1 MGGDREGHHIAVV
14 QDLAHAEVTD
24 LPSDTVLRATAFGD
38 LLTPL
43 PPRRAAEDPG
53 TWFVTP
59 TLKPRG
65 SDRIEAD
72 MVDAH
77 RAHQMAV
84 ATSLGLA
91 RPVPALAIRL
101 SADDQR
107 RFEAA
112 HDRSDWVVTLDQ
124 GIGPEF
130 FEDADSGNPHFRRYL
145 LDYAPDFL
153 EGLGRKLAVTT
164 THHGEV
170 RRILGDALR
179 DLGIGQD
186 PMNRSPVRSTV
197 SCSCP
202 AGLRSGCSVTP
213 LSPLRRSALPPS
225 WRTWTSAVS

>member
-1 MGGDREGHHIAVV
+1 
-14 QDLAHAEVTD
+14 
-24 LPSDTVLRATAFGD
+24 
-38 LLTPL
+38 
-43 PPRRAAEDPG
+43 
-53 TWFVTP
+53 
-59 TLKPRG
+59 
-65 SDRIEAD
+65 

-107 RFEAA
+107 RIEAA

-130 FEDADSGNPHFRRYL
+130 FEDANSGNPHFRRYL

-186 PMNRSPVRSTV
+186 PMSVSRALNRLLLVSGRLALRLLRDTSQSVEAVSLAALMAHLDVRGQLKDRIVVPVDAH
-197 SCSCP
+197 P
-202 AGLRSGCSVTP
+202 EIFGAGVWPWRGTGA
-213 LSPLRRSALPPS
+213 PLRHPARPGHPAFAAD
-225 WRTWTSAVS
+225 RMR